1 MLCKNILFGNIFFIF
16 SINLLCR
23 NMEEPE
29 NSSRGKKAR
38 NFAKYTG
45 IAFQMLATIGVF
57 AFIGYQIDQH
67 RNGKKPI
74 FMALLGLIGVVFSL
88 YQVVQSVTKDK

>member
-23 NMEEPE
+23 NMEEPK
-29 NSSRGKKAR
+29 NNIRGKRAR

-57 AFIGYQIDQH
+57 ALIGYQIDKY
-67 RNGKKPI
+67 RDGKKPI
-74 FMALLGLIGVVFSL
+74 FMALLGLMGVVFSL
-88 YQVVQSVTKDK
+88 YQVVRSVTKDE